1 MRSTRNI
8 QSKMYQTIPA
18 NQIKSGDLVYTS
30 GNVYSV
36 KLVCYGSRVSIAT
49 RSFNSQ
55 PSRLFWF
62 DADQPV
68 MAKDG
73 AKFNSLF

>member
-1 MRSTRNI
+1 MYSTILARD
-8 QSKMYQTIPA
+8 
-18 NQIKSGDLVYTS
+18 IKPGNLVYTS
-30 GNVYSV
+30 GNIYSV

-49 RSFNSQ
+49 RSFDSR

-62 DADQPV
+62 DADQPIL
-68 MAKDG
+68 AKDG